1 MKKAVK
7 LVNGD
12 EQETGTYS
20 LGDGHVVCVGTGLRS
35 LGGLGSTPSELGF
48 TVLLFFCSYLNSL
61 RKECFHQ

>member
-20 LGDGHVVCVGTGLRS
+20 LGDGLCGDRTMELRWS
-35 LGGLGSTPSELGF
+35 QLYPF
-48 TVLLFFCSYLNSL
+48 
-61 RKECFHQ
+61 